1 MFRPFRFGVVS
12 VMARSQSEW
21 IANVQKAEALGYS
34 TWLVP
39 DHLYTDIAPLTALG
53 VAAGVTTTLRIGS
66 LVFCNDFRHPALL
79 AKEAATL
86 DLLSNGRFEFG
97 LGAGYLLADYTQIG
111 LAFEPPG
118 TRIARLTEALELM
131 KRLFTEETV
140 DFAGTYYTVTQLQG
154 KPKPVQHPHPPIF
167 LGASGKRLLSLGA
180 KHADSLGI
188 GFNPWKRE
196 RTEVTPEEI
205 AQKVAWVRE
214 AAGERFAQLELGYT
228 VFHLVLTDGKAEGP
242 LPHSVHVL
250 AGSVEK
256 IVDEIVARRAQY
268 GFSYVQVLEQ
278 QMEAFAPVVARLAG
292 Q

>member
-12 VMARSQSEW
+12 VMARSSTDW

-34 TWLVP
+34 TWLVT
-39 DHLYTDIAPLTALG
+39 DHLYTGIAPLTALG
-53 VAAGVTTTLRIGS
+53 VAAGATTTLRIGS

-86 DLLSNGRFEFG
+86 DLLSNGRFELG
-97 LGAGYLLADYTQIG
+97 LGAGYLPADYTQIG
-111 LAFEPPG
+111 LAFEPHG
-118 TRIARLTEALELM
+118 TRVDRLIEALEIM

-140 DFAGTYYTVTQLQG
+140 NFAGTYYTVTQLQG
-154 KPKPVQHPHPPIF
+154 NPKPVQHPHPPIF

-180 KHADSLGI
+180 QHADSLGI
-188 GFNPWKRE
+188 GFSPWKRE
-196 RTEVTPEEI
+196 QIEVTPEEI

-228 VFHLVLTDGKAEGP
+228 VFQLVLTDGKAGGAP
-242 LPHSVHVL
+242 LHSVHVL
-250 AGSVEK
+250 AGSIEE
-256 IVDEIVARRAQY
+256 IVDEIIARREQY

-292 Q
+292 K